1 MAEKTVSVNDY
12 TGAKLRKQAEI
23 GEALDKEYGSI
34 CGFRASEIVDIWYEV
49 NEDGIVGIRMD
60 NNFGIVNGMDAIEF
74 ASALQYAAMLAA
86 DFEYLGA
93 KVVR

>member
-12 TGAKLRKQAEI
+12 TGAKLRKQVAI
-23 GEALDKEYGSI
+23 GEALDEEYERI
-34 CGFRASEIVDIWYEV
+34 CGFWASEIVDIWYEV

-60 NNFGIVNGMDAIEF
+60 NDFGVVNGEDPIKF
-74 ASALQYAAMLAA
+74 AKALARAAELAA